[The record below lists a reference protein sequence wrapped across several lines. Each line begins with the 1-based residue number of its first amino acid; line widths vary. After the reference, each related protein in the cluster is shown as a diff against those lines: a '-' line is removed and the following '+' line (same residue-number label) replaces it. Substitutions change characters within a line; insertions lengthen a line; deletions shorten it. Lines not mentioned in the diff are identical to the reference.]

1 MNLAIAKNFDEG
13 FEIVRGL
20 VATFHSNAD
29 RYRKPDYSEQDAR
42 NDFINKF
49 WMALGWDVLHDEQ
62 RNPYEQEVRVERGVT
77 IDARRKRADYAF
89 FVAPNFR
96 DVRFYVEAKKPS
108 VELDNRDAYF
118 QTIRYGWN
126 SQTPLAVLTDFEQ
139 FRILDARY
147 KPDIANVMQTWV
159 KKYEYDEYEDE
170 AKFREIYHLF
180 SRESV
185 AAGSIEKYVEDFLPM
200 PKGAARR
207 STLFQ
212 LHSQSIDAAFLS
224 DLDTYRARLAGAFK
238 SKNPTLDGFELTEV
252 TQRTLDRLI
261 FMRFLEDKLIETEPL
276 IENLGSRAG
285 SAWQDFK
292 AVSRR
297 LDKTYNGIIFKEH
310 FLDRADFQI
319 DEAVFGDIRES
330 LAHANSPYDFNAI
343 PIHIL
348 GSIYERF
355 LGKVIVAT
363 SEGAKVEEK
372 PEVRKA
378 GGVYYTPEYIVR
390 YIVENTV
397 RRLI

>member
-1 MNLAIAKNFDEG
+1 MIAKNFDEA
-13 FEIVRGL
+13 FEIVRER
-20 VATFHSNAD
+20 AANFRANENS
-29 RYRKPDYSEQDAR
+29 YRKPAYSEQDAR

-108 VELDNRDAYF
+108 VELDNPDVYF
-118 QTIRYGWN
+118 QAIRYGWN

-147 KPDIANVMQTWV
+147 KPDIATVIQTWV
-159 KKYEYDEYEDE
+159 KKYDYTDYADEE
-170 AKFREIYHLF
+170 KFREIYHLF
-180 SRESV
+180 SREAV
-185 AAGSIEKYVEDFLPM
+185 AAGSIEKYVEDFLPK
-200 PKGAARR
+200 PTGAARR
-207 STLFQ
+207 STPFQ
-212 LHSQSIDAAFLS
+212 IRSQSIDAAFLS
-224 DLDTYRARLAGAFK
+224 DLDAYRAQLAGAFK
-238 SKNPTLDGFELTEV
+238 SKNPTLDSFELTEV

-276 IENLGSRAG
+276 IENLGSRTS

-292 AVSRR
+292 AVSRG

-310 FLDRADFQI
+310 GLLDRADFQI
-319 DEAVFGDIRES
+319 DEAVFAQIRES

-355 LGKVIVAT
+355 LGKVIIAT
-363 SEGAKVEEK
+363 SAGAEVQDK

-378 GGVYYTPEYIVR
+378 GGVY
-390 YIVENTV
+390 
-397 RRLI
+397 